1 MVDAKYSSL
10 SSQRYTS
17 FITEVYP
24 PCGLRDDNSPLLSCF
39 LSPIDA
45 KVRDLSTPSRYIVLA
60 DQSPPRRVLIEQ
72 ERASLT
78 RFEIFRSRPG
88 HVPSR
93 LVSPR
98 RIVYSQDHLDTKHA
112 RTTLLTACRRVVP
125 AVLARCQ
132 RSRLTLFSLRYRHV
146 ALLARCLRAFF
157 PFDRS
162 ETRSSSEPTCEFY
175 RKTRGAA

>member
-1 MVDAKYSSL
+1 MADAKYSSL

-24 PCGLRDDNSPLLSCF
+24 PCGLHDDNSPLLSSF

-60 DQSPPRRVLIEQ
+60 DQSPPRRVLIKQ

-93 LVSPR
+93 LAASNSLQPGPSGREACAYDVAYGVSSRCTSRSRALSTLASNSIFAPLSTR
-98 RIVYSQDHLDTKHA
+98 RSFGS
-112 RTTLLTACRRVVP
+112 LLTRV
-125 AVLARCQ
+125 
-132 RSRLTLFSLRYRHV
+132 FSLR
-146 ALLARCLRAFF
+146 
-157 PFDRS
+157 S
-162 ETRSSSEPTCEFY
+162 I
-175 RKTRGAA
+175 

>member
-1 MVDAKYSSL
+1 MADAKYSSL

-24 PCGLRDDNSPLLSCF
+24 PCGLRHDNSPLLSCF

-45 KVRDLSTPSRYIVLA
+45 KVRDLSAPSRYIVLA
-60 DQSPPRRVLIEQ
+60 EQFPPRRVLINKTVHL
-72 ERASLT
+72 RRPRPVS
-78 RFEIFRSRPG
+78 SRR
-88 HVPSR
+88 VEWFA
-93 LVSPR
+93 
-98 RIVYSQDHLDTKHA
+98 A
-112 RTTLLTACRRVVP
+112 RTIRTRSMRVRRCLRRV
-125 AVLARCQ
+125 LALYQ
-132 RSRLTLFSLRYRHV
+132 PFSHVVNARLTLFSLRYRHV

-162 ETRSSSEPTCEFY
+162 ESRSSSEPTSEFY